1 MCTVLCHDAPF
12 RHQHKAFCRGHVDAV
27 DAYHVDVVAGHDVG
41 GLLVDRR
48 HRLHTVNAPEGFQCL
63 VIQQRF
69 SSVVA
74 GGGRHV
80 DLRQTAHGFDALTV
94 RLLIAQPHRNHHD
107 THDAHRHGEGR
118 QGRSGLSS
126 EQVRTAVVKKIFW
139 LHTFPPS
146 LSLPA

>member
-1 MCTVLCHDAPF
+1 MGTLFRDRPPF
-12 RHQHKAFCRGHVDAV
+12 RRQHEALRRGKVNAV

-63 VIQQRF
+63 VVQQRF

-94 RLLIAQPHRNHHD
+94 RLLIAQPHGDQHHD
-107 THDAHRHGEGR
+107 THNAYRHGKCCQDR
-118 QGRSGLSS
+118 AGLSA
-126 EQVRTAVVKKIFW
+126 EQVGAAVPEQISR
-139 LHTFPPS
+139 LHTPL
-146 LSLPA
+146 LS